1 MQFLGFILGIT
12 GIIGWSISLLPPLA
26 WINWIFLPI
35 ALAGLV
41 FSIIGM
47 IVSFHHRG
55 LGIAG
60 IVICLTVIALGTL
73 RLLGRGMV

>member
-12 GIIGWSISLLPPLA
+12 GIIGWSISLFPMLE

-35 ALAGLV
+35 ALTGLV

-47 IVSFHHRG
+47 IVSFHNRG

-60 IVICLTVIALGTL
+60 IVICLMVIGLGTL
-73 RLLGRGMV
+73 RLLGRGII